1 MDVPTPFYYP
11 DTPSPIEEGKV
22 SAVRQRLL
30 HCVHVSGLVPTDM
43 DIGFIMAGID
53 VDPVHDCYFSLPY
66 YLVVTG
72 TLSLSIANL
81 IALNSFVVSW
91 MVGDNVI
98 SVRKMRVIAALEG
111 LGKVMVLF
119 EILCFSGG
127 LVYMYSNLKGWQ
139 YEDPMD
145 RDTYCIFGEVV
156 FSSVFVGADQCVLCH
171 GHRCSTLH
179 MVREQASQ
187 ERDGEAQ
194 CWGGSIP
201 NRRLA
206 KKNAPSL
213 AKFFNE
219 ENCYFSY
226 S

>member
-81 IALNSFVVSW
+81 IALNSFVVS
-91 MVGDNVI
+91 
-98 SVRKMRVIAALEG
+98 
-111 LGKVMVLF
+111 
-119 EILCFSGG
+119 
-127 LVYMYSNLKGWQ
+127 
-139 YEDPMD
+139 
-145 RDTYCIFGEVV
+145 
-156 FSSVFVGADQCVLCH
+156 
-171 GHRCSTLH
+171 
-179 MVREQASQ
+179 
-187 ERDGEAQ
+187 
-194 CWGGSIP
+194 
-201 NRRLA
+201 
-206 KKNAPSL
+206 
-213 AKFFNE
+213 
-219 ENCYFSY
+219 
-226 S
+226 